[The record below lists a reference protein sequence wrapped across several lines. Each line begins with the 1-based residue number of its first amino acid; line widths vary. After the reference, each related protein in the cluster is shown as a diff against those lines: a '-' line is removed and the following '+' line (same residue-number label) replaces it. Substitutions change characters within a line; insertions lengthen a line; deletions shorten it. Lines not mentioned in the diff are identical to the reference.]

1 MLYYSRNKASIPPGL
16 GGPLN
21 QVNICNG
28 LPIPVK
34 SFFDRRWVPWL
45 LAPHFRARSM
55 VGLETDTGGPE
66 ERVFLSFLELHW
78 FFSPLLNGSGP
89 SCALPSLFHT
99 TTSCICSLLLF
110 SYSFPDSFILLS
122 PNLHLFSSF
131 FHVTQVHVRRD
142 LQDGRGEG
150 WDGWK
155 YSNNVGDHFQVKTL
169 SQ

>member
-1 MLYYSRNKASIPPGL
+1 MLHYSRNKASIPPGL

-99 TTSCICSLLLF
+99 TTSCICSYFPIPFLIPL
-110 SYSFPDSFILLS
+110 SYSPPISTS
-122 PNLHLFSSF
+122 SHLFFMSPKFMSGGICKMGEEK
-131 FHVTQVHVRRD
+131 VGM
-142 LQDGRGEG
+142 DG
-150 WDGWK
+150 
-155 YSNNVGDHFQVKTL
+155 NILTM
-169 SQ
+169 